1 MLEIKMQEDKTE
13 FPAISPILH
22 QNIFYNHTEP
32 MLKRIDI
39 LIMAFCTGL
48 IVANIYYCQPLVIL
62 IAEDFKLS
70 ETNAGK
76 ITYLTQIGY
85 ALGLFLLVP
94 LGDMFERKK
103 QILVITTLA
112 IAALL
117 VAAVSKTFFL
127 LEFASILIGACS
139 IVPQLIL
146 PLAANLSTDENRG
159 ANIGMIMSGLLVGI
173 LASRSVSGSIGF
185 WLGWRAMYYIA
196 AAICAL
202 LLLLMAKR
210 FPQSY
215 PNFKGTYKQLMSSM
229 FGYIKSQPAL
239 REASLINFFAFAII
253 SAFWTTMVLFL
264 ANPPFNFQT
273 LQIGLFGI
281 AGAAGALAAPLVGKL
296 SDGNNPRKNLM
307 IGFIL
312 QIVSLALFYFTGANL
327 LVFVIGIILIDIAQ
341 QAIHVTNQTKI
352 YTLIPEAR
360 NRLNTIFMSVSFIG
374 ASCGS
379 ALGLWLW
386 GQGGWNLF
394 CYGMTAIV
402 MLNIM
407 IYQFYGKKFNIK

>member
-1 MLEIKMQEDKTE
+1 
-13 FPAISPILH
+13 
-22 QNIFYNHTEP
+22 
-32 MLKRIDI
+32 MLKKTDI
-39 LIMAFCTGL
+39 LLMAFCTGL
-48 IVANIYYCQPLVIL
+48 IVANIYYCQPLVVL
-62 IAEDFKLS
+62 IAKDFNLT
-70 ETNAGK
+70 ETVAGR

-103 QILVITTLA
+103 QILIITGLA
-112 IAALL
+112 IFALLLAAL
-117 VAAVSKTFFL
+117 AHSFFVL
-127 LEFASILIGACS
+127 QIASVLIGACS

-173 LASRSVSGSIGF
+173 LASRAVSGSIGF
-185 WLGWRAMYYIA
+185 WLDWRAVYYIA

-202 LLLLMAKR
+202 LIILMAKR

-215 PNFKGTYKQLMSSM
+215 PAFKGTYKELMRSM

-239 REASLINFFAFAII
+239 RETSIINFLAFAII

-296 SDGNNPRKNLM
+296 SDGGNPRKNLM

-312 QIVSLALFYFTGANL
+312 QLVSMVLFYFTGGHL
-327 LVFVIGIILIDIAQ
+327 YLFIIGIILIDIAQ
-341 QAIHVTNQTKI
+341 QAIHVTNQTRI

-386 GQGGWNLF
+386 GQGGWALF
-394 CYGMTAIV
+394 CYGITGII
-402 MLNIM
+402 LINIL
-407 IYQFYGKKFNIK
+407 IYTFYGRKKFTI

>member
-1 MLEIKMQEDKTE
+1 MTVEFRLKTHMQITQKLSRT
-13 FPAISPILH
+13 
-22 QNIFYNHTEP
+22 
-32 MLKRIDI
+32 DI
-39 LIMAFCTGL
+39 LLMAFCTGL

-62 IAEDFKLS
+62 IAKDFNLT
-70 ETNAGK
+70 EPDAGK

-103 QILVITTLA
+103 QILIITGLA
-112 IAALL
+112 IFALL
-117 VAAVSKTFFL
+117 VAAVSHTFFI
-127 LEFASILIGACS
+127 LEVASILIGSCS

-159 ANIGMIMSGLLVGI
+159 ANIGRIMSGLLVGI
-173 LASRSVSGSIGF
+173 LASRAVSGSIGF
-185 WLGWRAMYYIA
+185 WLGWRAVYYMA
-196 AAICAL
+196 AGICGL
-202 LLLLMAKR
+202 LILLMAKR

-215 PNFKGTYKQLMSSM
+215 PNFKGSYKELMRSM
-229 FGYIKSQPAL
+229 FSYIKTQPTL
-239 REASLINFFAFAII
+239 RETSIINFLAFAII

-296 SDGNNPRKNLM
+296 SDGNNPRKNLL

-312 QIVSLALFYFTGANL
+312 QIVSIALFYFTGSHL
-327 LVFVIGIILIDIAQ
+327 YLFVIGIVLIDIGQ
-341 QAIHVTNQTKI
+341 QAIHVTNQTRI

-386 GQGGWNLF
+386 DQGGWALF
-394 CYGMTAIV
+394 CYGMTGIIV
-402 MLNIM
+402 LNIL
-407 IYQFYGKKFNIK
+407 IYQFYGKKKSQFK

>member
-1 MLEIKMQEDKTE
+1 
-13 FPAISPILH
+13 
-22 QNIFYNHTEP
+22 
-32 MLKRIDI
+32 
-39 LIMAFCTGL
+39 MAFCTGL

-62 IAEDFKLS
+62 VAKDFNLTES
-70 ETNAGK
+70 YAGR

-103 QILVITTLA
+103 QILVITGLA
-112 IAALL
+112 ILALL

-127 LEFASILIGACS
+127 LEIASVLIGACS

-146 PLAANLSTDENRG
+146 PLAANLSSDENRG

-173 LASRSVSGSIGF
+173 LASRAVSGSIGF

-196 AAICAL
+196 AGICAL
-202 LLLLMAKR
+202 LIALMAKR

-215 PNFKGTYKQLMSSM
+215 PGFKGTYRELMTSM
-229 FGYIKSQPAL
+229 FSYIKTQPVL
-239 REASLINFFAFAII
+239 RETSIINFLAFAII

-312 QIVSLALFYFTGANL
+312 QIVSIALFYFTGSHL
-327 LVFVIGIILIDIAQ
+327 YLFVIGIVLIDVGQ
-341 QAIHVTNQTKI
+341 QAIHVTNQTRI

-379 ALGLWLW
+379 ALGLFLW
-386 GQGGWNLF
+386 DKGGWNLF
-394 CYGMTAIV
+394 CYGMTGIIG
-402 MLNIM
+402 LNIL
-407 IYQFYGKKFNIK
+407 IYKSYGNKKF

>member
-1 MLEIKMQEDKTE
+1 MLR
-13 FPAISPILH
+13 
-22 QNIFYNHTEP
+22 
-32 MLKRIDI
+32 RIDI

-62 IAEDFKLS
+62 IADDFQLS
-70 ETNAGK
+70 ESNAGR

-103 QILVITTLA
+103 QILVITVMA
-112 IAALL
+112 IIALL
-117 VAAVSKTFFL
+117 VAAVSKTFLL
-127 LEFASILIGACS
+127 LEMASVLIGACS

-146 PLAANLSTDENRG
+146 PLAANLSSDENRG

-173 LASRSVSGSIGF
+173 LASRAVSGSIGF

-210 FPQSY
+210 FPKSL
-215 PNFKGTYKQLMSSM
+215 PAFKGTYKQLMGSM

-239 REASLINFFAFAII
+239 RETSLINFFAFAII

-307 IGFIL
+307 IGFIM
-312 QIVSLALFYFTGANL
+312 QIISMAMFYFTGANL
-327 LVFVIGIILIDIAQ
+327 FVFVAGIILIDIAQ

-394 CYGMTAIV
+394 CYGITGIII
-402 MLNIM
+402 LNIL
-407 IYQFYGKKFNIK
+407 IYLYYGRKQNITKIQ

>member
-1 MLEIKMQEDKTE
+1 
-13 FPAISPILH
+13 
-22 QNIFYNHTEP
+22 

-117 VAAVSKTFFL
+117 IAAVSKTFFL
-127 LEFASILIGACS
+127 LEFASVLIGACS

-173 LASRSVSGSIGF
+173 LASRAVSGSIGF

-402 MLNIM
+402 LLNIM
-407 IYQFYGKKFNIK
+407 IYQFYGKKFNTK